1 MRAQPDTGRRAMSFR
16 TYREV
21 TGADGSGVAEQ
32 VGAQRA
38 RVQRQLRSVRRLVA
52 VMSGKGGV
60 GKSYVTAALARAAAA
75 RWPGRVGV
83 LDADLRSPT
92 VARLLEAT
100 AGEPLV
106 VSDGSVRPAVGAG
119 GVRVMSTE
127 FLLESGRPL
136 VWREPDA
143 EQFVWRGVLETAVL
157 REFLGDVL
165 WGDLELLLVDLP
177 PGADGVAD
185 LRTLVPP
192 RQLTGALAVTIPTEE
207 ARRSV
212 TRALQ
217 AAQDAGTRLLG
228 VIENMAGYRCGD
240 CGRTGPL
247 FPGSAGAELAAAFGI
262 PLLARIPFVADG
274 SAAPFERGEGDRV
287 LEAIA

>member
-1 MRAQPDTGRRAMSFR
+1 VSFR

-21 TGADGSGVAEQ
+21 AGADGSHVAEQ

-38 RVQRQLRSVRRLVA
+38 RVQRQLRTVRRIVA

-60 GKSYVTAALARAAAA
+60 GKSYVTAALARSATV

-92 VARLLEAT
+92 VARLLEAR
-100 AGEPLV
+100 GPLV
-106 VSDGSVRPAVGAG
+106 VADDSVHPAVGAG
-119 GVRVMSTE
+119 GVRVISTE

-136 VWREPDA
+136 RWREPEA
-143 EQFVWRGVLETAVL
+143 EQFVWRGALETAVL
-157 REFLGDVL
+157 REFLGDVQ

-185 LRTLVPP
+185 LRTLVP
-192 RQLTGALAVTIPTEE
+192 QLTGALAVTIPTEE

-212 TRALQ
+212 ARALR
-217 AAQDAGTRLLG
+217 AARDAGIRLLG

-240 CGRTGPL
+240 CGRIGPL
-247 FPGSAGAELAAAFGI
+247 FPGSAGAELAADFGI
-262 PLLARIPFVADG
+262 PLVARIPFRADAG
-274 SAAPFERGEGDRV
+274 AATFEHGECERV
-287 LEAIA
+287 LEAIT

>member
-1 MRAQPDTGRRAMSFR
+1 MTFR
-16 TYREV
+16 TYRDV
-21 TGADGSGVAEQ
+21 VGADESGIAEQ

-38 RVQRQLRSVRRLVA
+38 RVQRQLRSVRHIVA

-60 GKSYVTAALARAAAA
+60 GKSFVTAALARAGAG
-75 RWPGRVGV
+75 RWPHRIGV

-100 AGEPLV
+100 GPLMVTDAG
-106 VSDGSVRPAVGAG
+106 VRPATGAA

-136 VWREPDA
+136 VWHEPETD
-143 EQFVWRGVLETAVL
+143 QFVWRGVLETTVL

-185 LRTLVPP
+185 LRALVP
-192 RQLTGALAVTIPTEE
+192 QLTGVLAVTIPTDE
-207 ARRSV
+207 AQESV
-212 TRALQ
+212 ARTLH
-217 AAQDAGTRLLG
+217 AAADAGIRLLG
-228 VIENMAGYRCGD
+228 LIENMAGYRCPGCGD
-240 CGRTGPL
+240 ISPL
-247 FPGSAGAELAAAFGI
+247 FPGSAGPALAAAFGI
-262 PLLARIPFVADG
+262 PLLARIPFL
-274 SAAPFERGEGDRV
+274 AARVPAPEDWESERV
-287 LEAIA
+287 LEAIT

>member
-1 MRAQPDTGRRAMSFR
+1 MTFR
-16 TYREV
+16 TYRQV
-21 TGADGSGVAEQ
+21 GGPDGSGIAEQ

-38 RVQRQLRSVRRLVA
+38 RVDRQLRAVRRIVA

-60 GKSYVTAALARAAAA
+60 GKSFVTAALARLGAA

-100 AGEPLV
+100 GPLRVVDAGV
-106 VSDGSVRPAVGAG
+106 HPATGTA
-119 GVRVMSTE
+119 GVRVISTE

-143 EQFVWRGVLETAVL
+143 EQFVWRGALETAVL

-185 LRTLVPP
+185 LRDLVP
-192 RQLTGALAVTIPTEE
+192 QLTGVLAVTIPTDE
-207 ARRSV
+207 ARQSV
-212 TRALQ
+212 ARALH
-217 AAQDAGTRLLG
+217 AAAAAGIRMLG
-228 VIENMAGYRCGD
+228 VIENMVGYRCSD
-240 CGRTGPL
+240 CGHLGPL
-247 FPGSAGAELAAAFGI
+247 FPGSAGSELAAELGI
-262 PLLARIPFVADG
+262 PLVARIPFLATPDALALDDAET
-274 SAAPFERGEGDRV
+274 SRV
-287 LEAIA
+287 FEAIG

>member
-1 MRAQPDTGRRAMSFR
+1 MRMSFR
-16 TYREV
+16 TYRDV
-21 TGADGSGVAEQ
+21 VDPDGSGIAEQ
-32 VGAQRA
+32 VVAQRA
-38 RVQRQLRSVRRLVA
+38 RVQRRLRSVRRVVA

-60 GKSYVTAALARAAAA
+60 GKSYLTAAIARAAAA

-92 VARLLEAT
+92 VARLLEAPV
-100 AGEPLV
+100 GEPLV
-106 VSDGSVRPAVGAG
+106 VAGGNVHPAVGAG

-143 EQFVWRGVLETAVL
+143 EQFVWRGALETAVL
-157 REFLGDVL
+157 REFLGDVA

-185 LRTLVPP
+185 LRALVPP
-192 RQLTGALAVTIPTEE
+192 PQLTGALAVTIPTEE

-212 TRALQ
+212 ARALQ
-217 AAQDAGTRLLG
+217 AARDAGTRLLG

-240 CGRTGPL
+240 CGRTGAL

-262 PLLARIPFVADG
+262 PLVARIPFVADAG
-274 SAAPFERGEGDRV
+274 AATFERGEGDRV
-287 LEAIA
+287 LEVIV